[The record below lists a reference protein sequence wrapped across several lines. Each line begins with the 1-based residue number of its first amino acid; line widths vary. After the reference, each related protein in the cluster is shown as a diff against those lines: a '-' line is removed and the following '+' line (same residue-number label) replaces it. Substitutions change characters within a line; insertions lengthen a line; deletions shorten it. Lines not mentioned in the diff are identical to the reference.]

1 MRSENKHVWKP
12 AVFLRN
18 TIPPEGW
25 KTHVYTLK
33 CAAELLLHVTELKC
47 SQPTVLIIEKTKEER
62 VYTKPKPPTAAGL
75 FLQSDSVIINPVMG
89 SCPLNRG
96 AERLMTLTFWE
107 LNDCVQWYSVSL
119 DSRCFA
125 TVPHSWGTSC
135 SESGFIRAAFSSW
148 DSELFS
154 DAILSV
160 TVVGGG
166 VAVDKVLPPLARSV
180 TWNYCFI
187 YLFI

>member
-1 MRSENKHVWKP
+1 MRSENKLVWKP

-18 TIPPEGW
+18 TLKDGKLMSIHWNVLLSCCYTWQSW
-25 KTHVYTLK
+25 KAVK
-33 CAAELLLHVTELKC
+33 LL
-47 SQPTVLIIEKTKEER
+47 TVLMIKKKNKEER
-62 VYTKPKPPTAAGL
+62 VYTKPKPSTAAGL
-75 FLQSDSVIINPVMG
+75 FLQSYSVIINPVMG
-89 SCPLNRG
+89 SCPLNCG
-96 AERLMTLTFWE
+96 AEKLMTLTFWE

-125 TVPHSWGTSC
+125 TVPHSWWTSC

-180 TWNYCFI
+180 TRNYCFM
-187 YLFI
+187 YLF

>member
-1 MRSENKHVWKP
+1 
-12 AVFLRN
+12 
-18 TIPPEGW
+18 
-25 KTHVYTLK
+25 
-33 CAAELLLHVTELKC
+33 
-47 SQPTVLIIEKTKEER
+47 
-62 VYTKPKPPTAAGL
+62 
-75 FLQSDSVIINPVMG
+75 MG
-89 SCPLNRG
+89 SCPLNCG

-125 TVPHSWGTSC
+125 TVSHSWWTSC

-148 DSELFS
+148 DSELLS

-180 TWNYCFI
+180 TRNYCFM
-187 YLFI
+187 YLWIKVIIFNYMLAFTCWYSCETCAFPSFCIPALSCTLTPLPASSCSWSLLLRLA